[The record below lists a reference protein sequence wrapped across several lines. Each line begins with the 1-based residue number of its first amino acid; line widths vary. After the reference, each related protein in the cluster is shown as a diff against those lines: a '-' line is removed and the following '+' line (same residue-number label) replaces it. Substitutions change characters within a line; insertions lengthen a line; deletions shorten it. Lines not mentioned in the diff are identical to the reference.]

1 MCAGSLRQLTG
12 LQSPQPAGRSSHDT
26 AALAALGTDISTV
39 CAIRLARV
47 SGTHGL
53 FLDGIGMPVPAA
65 AGIACWTMLNPSD
78 TGLVWQGSLRAAPSG
93 LPFADDSFCAVLAS
107 FKDAADVSFAPE
119 LARVLAPHGKL
130 LVAGLHS
137 RSLWRCGVAPR
148 RWERALRRA
157 GLDVMPTVRC
167 GAPWPRVRGAAGL
180 SGWLVRSA
188 GGAWIVE
195 ARRSVLAA
203 LPLRRTSAHRV
214 VEHSPVMPGA
224 HRQCA

>member
-1 MCAGSLRQLTG
+1 
-12 LQSPQPAGRSSHDT
+12 
-26 AALAALGTDISTV
+26 LAALGIDVSTA
-39 CAIRLARV
+39 CATRLGRV

-53 FLDGIGMPVPAA
+53 FLDGIGMPVPDA
-65 AGIACWTMLNPSD
+65 AGIACWTTLNPSK
-78 TGLVWQGSLRAAPSG
+78 TEPVWHGALRAAPG
-93 LPFADDSFCAVLAS
+93 ELPFADDSFCAVLVG
-107 FKDAADVSFAPE
+107 FTDAVDASFAPE
-119 LARVLAPHGKL
+119 LTRVLAPHGKL
-130 LVAGLHS
+130 LVAGLHP

-157 GLDVMPTVRC
+157 GLDVRPAVRC

-180 SGWLVRSA
+180 PRWLVRSA

-203 LPLRRTSAHRV
+203 LPLRRTSTHRV